1 MPVGR
6 VPKSYVCASMQFL
19 TVFRGIAVWTAF
31 TEKSCMPASVQFQT
45 VFTGIAIQTD
55 FAGITVTGLTGTVST
70 HLRLMFIIS
79 TVLTR

>member
-6 VPKSYVCASMQFL
+6 APKSYARASVQFWIDF
-19 TVFRGIAVWTAF
+19 TGIAVLTGF
-31 TEKSCMPASVQFQT
+31 TGNLCMLASVQFQT
-45 VFTGIAIQTD
+45 VFTGIAIHTD

-70 HLRLMFIIS
+70 SLQLIIIIS